1 MRSVVA
7 LGLVSLLAIAAGC
20 QDLHKENE
28 RLLTERN
35 SIQSQYET
43 EKAAKE
49 ASMSKA
55 AELDKQ
61 LAQAKAEN
69 DKLRQDLDAARA
81 AGTQQMNDA
90 QAAANKRVEALQAA
104 LDKQAKD
111 ASEQNSKLAAQLA
124 EAQAATTAAKNSAS
138 AGSAALSAKVAEL
151 DAKVEQLTKE
161 NQALKAAKSNS
172 PTTLPAKD

>member
-1 MRSVVA
+1 MRSVVT

-28 RLLTERN
+28 RLLTEQKAV
-35 SIQSQYET
+35 QSQYET

-49 ASMSKA
+49 ASNAKA

-69 DKLRQDLDAARA
+69 DKLRQDLDAARS

-90 QAAANKRVEALQAA
+90 QVASNKRVEALQAA
-104 LDKQAKD
+104 LDKQAKES
-111 ASEQNSKLAAQLA
+111 SEQNSKLAAQLA

-151 DAKVEQLTKE
+151 DAKIDQLTKE
-161 NQALKAAKSNS
+161 NQALKAAKGAT
-172 PTTLPAKD
+172 PTTMPAKD